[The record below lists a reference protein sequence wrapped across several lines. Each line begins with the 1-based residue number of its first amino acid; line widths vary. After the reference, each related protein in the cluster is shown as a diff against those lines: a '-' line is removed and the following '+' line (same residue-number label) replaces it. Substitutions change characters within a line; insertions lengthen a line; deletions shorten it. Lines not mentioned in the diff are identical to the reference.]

1 MAGRPIVRLVNDDG
15 EWFSR
20 GDRVR
25 LHRTLST
32 PQELHAVRDADGPYE
47 VMGCTPR
54 RSRTSACC
62 NSYCE
67 RSARDSPLLPAVT
80 RTWRMALGVP
90 P

>member
-47 VMGCTPR
+47 VMGCTPVPVAHR
-54 RSRTSACC
+54 RLLQLVLREINRT
-62 NSYCE
+62 
-67 RSARDSPLLPAVT
+67 
-80 RTWRMALGVP
+80 
-90 P
+90 